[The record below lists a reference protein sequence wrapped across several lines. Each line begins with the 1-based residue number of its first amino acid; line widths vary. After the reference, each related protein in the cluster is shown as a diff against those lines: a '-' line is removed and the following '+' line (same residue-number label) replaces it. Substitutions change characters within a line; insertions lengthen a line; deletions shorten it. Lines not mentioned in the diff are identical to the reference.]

1 MADHL
6 DKNKR
11 SWNMSRIKGLNT
23 KPEMIVRKF
32 LHSKGFRYRIH
43 NKKVSGKPDLSNMRK
58 KIAIFVNGCYW
69 HRHGCKHT
77 TTPKTNREFWLKKFK
92 KNTERDKN
100 NYESLKSESWKVLII
115 WECEIDEANL
125 DALFSRINE

>member
-6 DKNKR
+6 DKYKR

-58 KIAIFVNGCYW
+58 K
-69 HRHGCKHT
+69 
-77 TTPKTNREFWLKKFK
+77 LQ
-92 KNTERDKN
+92 
-100 NYESLKSESWKVLII
+100 L
-115 WECEIDEANL
+115 
-125 DALFSRINE
+125 